1 MIEATRYHS
10 RDVIM
15 AVSNTGSKNTSIGK
29 RCVEKISSRNLL
41 KFCAFVGAICVFVL
55 GVIYKNSVDLSDNQK
70 SGEIKSRRSLPDF
83 KSQLL
88 NSFKAENLEENLR

>member
-1 MIEATRYHS
+1 
-10 RDVIM
+10 M
-15 AVSNTGSKNTSIGK
+15 AVSNTGSKNTSMGK

-55 GVIYKNSVDLSDNQK
+55 GGIYKNSILSDNEK
-70 SGEIKSRRSLPDF
+70 SRKIKSRRSLPDF